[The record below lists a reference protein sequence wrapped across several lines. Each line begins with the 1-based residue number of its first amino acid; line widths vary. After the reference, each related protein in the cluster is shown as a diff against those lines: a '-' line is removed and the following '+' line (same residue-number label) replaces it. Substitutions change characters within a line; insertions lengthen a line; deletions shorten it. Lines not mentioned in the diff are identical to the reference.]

1 MQTLIMG
8 ASKSNDMREYGWGY
22 EAMRAWISKMDS
34 HKGDRDV
41 IEASVNQELPHCA
54 SIRKTLWKILS
65 IINKVSPDRLK

>member
-41 IEASVNQELPHCA
+41 IEANVN
-54 SIRKTLWKILS
+54 
-65 IINKVSPDRLK
+65 